1 MKFTIKSSGFKVI
14 RTRWERM
21 AQRLNRELPSLVMQ
35 AARTCAI
42 NMGYHTQPYGFSEVT
57 ANQFK
62 LAVAAE
68 VARVFT
74 TRQQASG
81 VYLLMRRVDPVKAE
95 QYWAA
100 HKKGSHRRALDIL
113 NSVALPNQPD
123 ISVLKAARVSK
134 NAHVP
139 KRYTPRVL
147 LTAPQQR
154 ALIKQQQD
162 LVGLAKAGWYQAARS
177 LGRVRSGVVR
187 ADGSRTSEEIFP
199 NYIRRVARQHAGLGS
214 SRLTHQRNHA
224 RCTVSTNV
232 RHANNALSSVNR
244 AKAQDSANE
253 AFRKACR
260 DSISAIIRSRA
271 RMAA

>member
-62 LAVAAE
+62 LTVAAE

-81 VYLLMRRVDPVKAE
+81 VYLLIRAVDPVKAE

-177 LGRVRSGVVR
+177 LGRVRSGDSVQV
-187 ADGSRTSEEIFP
+187 FP

-232 RHANNALSSVNR
+232 RHANNALPAARR
-244 AKAQDSANE
+244 AQAQDSAE
-253 AFRKACR
+253 QFFRKKCR
-260 DSISAIIRSRA
+260 ESIALIIRSRA
-271 RMAA
+271 RAAA